1 MQDSPLVARQKH
13 PTMQQNRP
21 NGADSTRHC
30 IVSPSGRLCELVK
43 KRQDYF
49 RSVND
54 DGLPTNDIGPW
65 AEEKYQYVGMYAQL
79 FSTGMK
85 NKWPH
90 RIYLDLFSG
99 PGYSRVRETNR
110 VVLGSPMIALSLP
123 DRFDSYVFADENTE
137 SLDALRTR
145 VSRLGLDVTPTYIP
159 GDANARIGR
168 VLDVISKTPSKS
180 TLSFCF
186 LDPYKLNIHF
196 ETVRRIAEG
205 RSVDFLILLALYID
219 ANRNVASYV
228 AKGNR
233 TVDLFLGD
241 PNWRQRWVSAE
252 QNGDTIVEFL
262 ANEYSSKMSAIGYL
276 PMGIGDMVKIRTRD
290 KRLPL
295 YFLAFFSRHNTGLK
309 FWDEVRKYATDQLT
323 LL

>member
-1 MQDSPLVARQKH
+1 
-13 PTMQQNRP
+13 
-21 NGADSTRHC
+21 
-30 IVSPSGRLCELVK
+30 
-43 KRQDYF
+43 
-49 RSVND
+49 VND

-241 PNWRQRWVSAE
+241 PNWRQRWTSAE

-262 ANEYSSKMSAIGYL
+262 ANEYSIKMSEIGYL
-276 PMGIGDMVKIRTRD
+276 PMGIGDMVKIRTHD

-295 YFLAFFSRHNTGLK
+295 YFLAFFSRHNTGLR

>member
-1 MQDSPLVARQKH
+1 MAKQR
-13 PTMQQNRP
+13 R
-21 NGADSTRHC
+21 
-30 IVSPSGRLCELVK
+30 
-43 KRQDYF
+43 DYF
-49 RSVND
+49 ITVTD
-54 DGLPTNDIGPW
+54 DGLPTNAIGPW
-65 AEEKYQYVGMYAQL
+65 AEQKYQYVGMYAQL

-99 PGYSRVRETNR
+99 PGYSRVRDTNR

-123 DRFDSYVFADENTE
+123 DQFDSYVFADENPE
-137 SLDALRTR
+137 SLDTLRTR
-145 VSRLGLDVTPTYIP
+145 VSRLGYSVSPTYIP
-159 GDANARIGR
+159 GDANEKVGR
-168 VLDVISKTPSKS
+168 VLEVIAKTPSKS

-219 ANRNVASYV
+219 ANRNVAFY
-228 AKGNR
+228 AAEGNQ
-233 TVDLFLGD
+233 TIDLFLGD
-241 PNWRQRWVSAE
+241 TNWRQGWKVAGRS
-252 QNGDTIVEFL
+252 GDTIVEFL
-262 ANEYSSKMSAIGYL
+262 AREYSTRMSDIGYL
-276 PMGIGDMVKIRTRD
+276 PMSIEDMVKIRTHDR
-290 KRLPL
+290 RLPL
-295 YFLAFFSRHNTGLK
+295 YYLAFFSKHETGLK